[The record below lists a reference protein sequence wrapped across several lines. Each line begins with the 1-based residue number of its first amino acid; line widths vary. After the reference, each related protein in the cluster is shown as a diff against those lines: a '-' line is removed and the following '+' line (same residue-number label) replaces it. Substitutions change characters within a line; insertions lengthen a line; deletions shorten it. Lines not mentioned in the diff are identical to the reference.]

1 MYTDADRDRHAIA
14 LRSISSEEE
23 EEEEEQEEK
32 QEEDGRRAG
41 RAGRV
46 GRVYLRVLLVPA
58 ELYSSHP

>member
-14 LRSISSEEE
+14 LRSISS